1 MVNSSEGLLRGRVF
15 SRTYFR
21 LSLTPDEEGP
31 INCSMFRLK
40 EETLKSAAVLKK
52 LTLRMARRFK
62 RKLEMVLRR
71 IMKSLPN
78 ISK

>member
-1 MVNSSEGLLRGRVF
+1 
-15 SRTYFR
+15 
-21 LSLTPDEEGP
+21 
-31 INCSMFRLK
+31 MFRLK